1 MHKMNFSNYYY
12 FIVFKLFKTRQFCI
26 YRPFLIFYFRRMKE
40 TSILWVKR
48 RKTSR
53 CVQRTR
59 ISQWLQPEIRRA
71 ILVAWVVL
79 LLLFGECNGFDA
91 QYDFY
96 SQSSGTTTISSS
108 INTASYPTFNMP
120 GKSGFEDAVGVG
132 KLTFLNYIFDGCII
146 WSIHSWQMYIADS
159 ANHPTLTKY
168 GYRITHGK

>member
-146 WSIHSWQMYIADS
+146 
-159 ANHPTLTKY
+159 
-168 GYRITHGK
+168 